1 MRHQDF
7 SLLANAAE
15 EVANVL
21 EQLATQHPD
30 VFKSLGIRHPLAD
43 ELGGYAFMLRDHV
56 LTGEAPSAPSEPIA
70 VQSPSGM
77 AAVFESL
84 GIHYPL
90 ADQQADPAP
99 GQPRGL
105 ETEITAEAAAAQE
118 QVQEKAGSWFAL
130 TSQGTVIALE
140 GLHASFESADAALEK
155 QGVDSV
161 WLLDEFTARQWQTA
175 IEARLPATADH
186 STPSAQAP
194 AQAPPGQPRVLIT
207 VSGGVADY
215 VCDPGV
221 DVELFDFDVEKDD
234 PTGTSKLPAHFS
246 DLALSVGAAFE
257 GDGHSEE
264 EDSDLSAPAAPG
276 GA

>member
-70 VQSPSGM
+70 VQ
-77 AAVFESL
+77 
-84 GIHYPL
+84 
-90 ADQQADPAP
+90 QADPAP
-99 GQPRGL
+99 GQPR
-105 ETEITAEAAAAQE
+105 
-118 QVQEKAGSWFAL
+118 
-130 TSQGTVIALE
+130 
-140 GLHASFESADAALEK
+140 
-155 QGVDSV
+155 
-161 WLLDEFTARQWQTA
+161 
-175 IEARLPATADH
+175 
-186 STPSAQAP
+186 
-194 AQAPPGQPRVLIT
+194 VLIT
-207 VSGGVADY
+207 VRGGVADY

-221 DVELFDFDVEKDD
+221 DVAAFDFDNHEDD
-234 PTGTSKLPAHFS
+234 PTGTSKLPAHFA

-264 EDSDLSAPAAPG
+264 EGSDLSAPAAPG

>member
-84 GIHYPL
+84 GIQNPL
-90 ADQQADPAP
+90 AYELTGEAPSAPSEPIAVQQADPAP
-99 GQPRGL
+99 GQPR
-105 ETEITAEAAAAQE
+105 
-118 QVQEKAGSWFAL
+118 
-130 TSQGTVIALE
+130 
-140 GLHASFESADAALEK
+140 
-155 QGVDSV
+155 
-161 WLLDEFTARQWQTA
+161 
-175 IEARLPATADH
+175 
-186 STPSAQAP
+186 
-194 AQAPPGQPRVLIT
+194 VLIT
-207 VSGGVADY
+207 VRGGVADY

-221 DVELFDFDVEKDD
+221 DVAAFDFDNHEND
-234 PTGTSKLPAHFS
+234 PTGTSKLPAHFA

-264 EDSDLSAPAAPG
+264 EGSDLSAPAAPG

>member
-90 ADQQADPAP
+90 ADQQA
-99 GQPRGL
+99 
-105 ETEITAEAAAAQE
+105 EEITAEAAA
-118 QVQEKAGSWFAL
+118 AGSWFAL